1 MKERIRF
8 LLKKKIGKIS
18 KDDNLSLNA
27 KQEKILSMLKEIDKS
42 INDWYI
48 KLSTYYEYWYSK
60 THKIRDALKNNNDF
74 SEILDVMS
82 DNMNNYVIDE
92 LMKDIL

>member
-8 LLKKKIGKIS
+8 LLEKKIGKIS

-42 INDWYI
+42 IND
-48 KLSTYYEYWYSK
+48 
-60 THKIRDALKNNNDF
+60 
-74 SEILDVMS
+74 
-82 DNMNNYVIDE
+82 
-92 LMKDIL
+92 